1 MEFYNIDIFEQ
12 RMAAQSVSIAFFCFK
27 YHNCTLEIAYSRKQ
41 RKFIFAF
48 VDHNL
53 GFTCSVNNGFVNSY
67 INHKDA
73 VKQLMKCRN
82 HNKYDPKDFLA
93 LLNDFLPKANFCQIN
108 NSKHNRILSRAVSNF
123 EDRIYFNH
131 WRNSNMSDKQEKK
144 TIELMGYE
152 VVCFCKENHVIPVFF
167 AHPTPR
173 TLAAFEDY
181 EMDYAVNG
189 IKM

>member
-1 MEFYNIDIFEQ
+1 MRFYNIDTFEQ
-12 RMAAQSVSIAFFCFK
+12 RMATQSVSIAFFCFK

-41 RKFIFAF
+41 RKFIIAF

-53 GFTCSVNNGFVNSY
+53 GFTCSVDNGFVCSY

-73 VKQLMKCRN
+73 VKQLMRCRN
-82 HNKYDPKDFLA
+82 HDKYDPKDFLE
-93 LLNDFLPKANFCQIN
+93 LLDAYLPEANFCQVN
-108 NSKHNRILSRAVSNF
+108 DKRYNYILSRAVSNF

-131 WRNSNMSDKQEKK
+131 WRSSNMTDRQKEK

-152 VVCFCKENHVIPVFF
+152 VLYFCKENHVIPVFF
-167 AHPTPR
+167 AHPTSR

-181 EMDYAVNG
+181 KADYFVNG
-189 IKM
+189 TKI